1 MRKSFPVM
9 VFWGKGRQMERDDI
23 SGSANDWRQ
32 AWRAFADKVSAR
44 PSDTYS
50 GATPMLG
57 RRLQEVRE
65 GPFEGFDSPPGK
77 F

>member
-1 MRKSFPVM
+1 
-9 VFWGKGRQMERDDI
+9 MERDDI
-23 SGSANDWRQ
+23 MDSARDWRQ

-44 PSDTYS
+44 PSDSYS
-50 GATPMLG
+50 GATPILRPRM
-57 RRLQEVRE
+57 QEVRE